1 MLKEAKLALRVTA
14 DAYDAEIMSL
24 LAAGAKDLEIAGVQ
38 LHGRINYT
46 AGTGGVDDFSTIRDP
61 LETRA
66 ILTYAAAHFGNPPNY
81 DKLLAAY
88 ETQKVQLM
96 HAAEYTEYDGDGEI
110 TC

>member
-1 MLKEAKLALRVTA
+1 MLKEAKLALRVTV
-14 DAYDAEIMSL
+14 DAYDAEIMRL
-24 LAAGAKDLEIAGVQ
+24 LAAGAKDLEIAGVR
-38 LHGRINYT
+38 LHGRVNYADET
-46 AGTGGVDDFSTIRDP
+46 TGVRDLSSIKDP
-61 LETRA
+61 LEMRA
-66 ILTYAAAHFGNPPNY
+66 ILTYAAAHFGNPTNY

>member
-24 LAAGAKDLEIAGVQ
+24 LAAGAADLEIAGVR

-46 AGTGGVDDFSTIRDP
+46 VSTAGVTDLSTLKDP

-66 ILTYAAAHFGNPPNY
+66 ILTYAAMRFGNPPNY
-81 DKLLAAY
+81 DQLREAY

-96 HAAEYTEYDGDGEI
+96 HATGYGFGEDEDA
-110 TC
+110 